1 MVETAID
8 RIAGGEAEG
17 LAVRR
22 RRRPSLG
29 LRFWLPVAW
38 IGLVAFGAATA
49 GFWPMPAPETIDFI
63 NRAAMPGTV
72 GEIELAGQTDLS
84 EFRYLLGTDNLGR
97 DILSRLVHG
106 ARVSLLIGL
115 LSPLIGLLVG
125 GGLGVLAGYYR
136 GRVEGVVVA
145 AMDIILAF
153 PALVLLLAITFY
165 LGPSLLNL
173 ILALGFLS
181 VPASAR
187 VARANTLSLAGRE
200 FVLAAKA
207 MGASD
212 LYILVREIV
221 PNVLMPLLVF
231 AMLLVAVL
239 IVAEGTLSF
248 LGLSVPPPTPSWG
261 TMIEEGR
268 ELLDQAPHV
277 TMIPAA
283 AMCLTVLSFNLI
295 GDRLRGLID
304 PRESRL

>member
-1 MVETAID
+1 MAETTID
-8 RIAGGEAEG
+8 RIAAGEAEG

-115 LSPLIGLLVG
+115 LSPLIGLLIG

-136 GRVEGVVVA
+136 GRVEGAVVA

>member
-1 MVETAID
+1 MVEAAID
-8 RIAGGEAEG
+8 RIASGEAEG

-22 RRRPSLG
+22 RRRRGLG
-29 LRFWLPVAW
+29 LRFWLPVFW

-49 GFWPMPAPETIDFI
+49 DFWPMPAPETIDFI

-72 GEIELAGQTDLS
+72 GEIELSGETEFS

-125 GGLGVLAGYYR
+125 GALGVLAGYYR
-136 GRVEGVVVA
+136 GRVEGAVVA

-295 GDRLRGLID
+295 GDRLRSLID

>member
-1 MVETAID
+1 MVEAVID
-8 RIAGGEAEG
+8 RIATGEAEG

-22 RRRPSLG
+22 RRRQGLG

-72 GEIELAGQTDLS
+72 GEIELSGETELS
-84 EFRYLLGTDNLGR
+84 EFRYLLGTDNIGR

-125 GGLGVLAGYYR
+125 GALGVLAGYYR
-136 GRVEGVVVA
+136 GRVEGAVVA
-145 AMDIILAF
+145 AIDIILAF

-295 GDRLRGLID
+295 GDRLRSLID

>member
-8 RIAGGEAEG
+8 TVAPGEAEG
-17 LAVRR
+17 LARR
-22 RRRPSLG
+22 RRRRRLG
-29 LRFWLPVAW
+29 LGFWLPAGW
-38 IGLVAFGAATA
+38 IGLVVLGAATA
-49 GFWPMPAPETIDFI
+49 GLWPMPAPETIDFLT
-63 NRAAMPGTV
+63 RAAMPGTV
-72 GEIELAGQTDLS
+72 GQIELAGQTDLS
-84 EFRYLLGTDNLGR
+84 DYRYLLGTDNVGR
-97 DILSRLVHG
+97 DILSRLLYG

-115 LSPLIGLLVG
+115 VSPLIGLLVG
-125 GGLGVLAGYYR
+125 GALGVLAGYYR
-136 GRVEGVVVA
+136 GRVDAVVVA

-153 PALVLLLAITFY
+153 PALALLLAITFY
-165 LGPSLLNL
+165 LGPSLPNL

-181 VPASAR
+181 IPASAR
-187 VARANTLSLAGRE
+187 VARANTLSMARRE

-221 PNVLMPLLVF
+221 PNVVMPLLVF

-261 TMIEEGR
+261 AMIEEGR

-283 AMCLTVLSFNLI
+283 VMCLTVLSFNLI
-295 GDRLRGLID
+295 GDRLRSLID

>member
-1 MVETAID
+1 MVETAIENV
-8 RIAGGEAEG
+8 AVAGEAEG

-22 RRRPSLG
+22 RRRRLG
-29 LRFWLPVAW
+29 LGFWLPVAW
-38 IGLVAFGAATA
+38 IGLVVFGALTA
-49 GFWPMPAPETIDFI
+49 DLWPLPAPETIDFLK
-63 NRAAMPGTV
+63 RAALPGTI
-72 GEIELAGQTDLS
+72 GEIELAGQTELS
-84 EFRYLLGTDNLGR
+84 EFRYLLGTDNVGR

-125 GGLGVLAGYYR
+125 GALGVLAGYYR
-136 GRVEGVVVA
+136 GRVESIVVA
-145 AMDIILAF
+145 SMDVILAF
-153 PALVLLLAITFY
+153 PALALLLAIAFY
-165 LGPSLLNL
+165 LGPSLPNL
-173 ILALGFLS
+173 IFALGFLS

-187 VARANTLSLAGRE
+187 VARANTLSLARRE

-261 TMIEEGR
+261 AMIEEGR

-277 TMIPAA
+277 TLIPAA

>member
-1 MVETAID
+1 MVEAVID
-8 RIAGGEAEG
+8 RIAASEAEG

-22 RRRPSLG
+22 RRRRGLG

-49 GFWPMPAPETIDFI
+49 GFWPMPAPETIDFV

-72 GEIELAGQTDLS
+72 GEIELSGETELI
-84 EFRYLLGTDNLGR
+84 EFRYLLGTDNIGR
-97 DILSRLVHG
+97 DILSRLMHG

-125 GGLGVLAGYYR
+125 GALGVLAGYYR
-136 GRVEGVVVA
+136 GRIEGAVVI

-153 PALVLLLAITFY
+153 PALVLLLGITFY

-295 GDRLRGLID
+295 GDCLRGLID